1 MNDEHIMIDG
11 YNAIF
16 RTPVLR
22 DQASEDLER
31 ARVELVRR
39 IAEAFRGRRERVTV
53 VFDGNREVVAGRA
66 PQGGGV
72 HVVFSRPP
80 ETADQRIQ
88 RLIEDAQRA
97 ESGKRQLNLR
107 IVSSDRE
114 VAERARLWGAKAVS
128 VEQFLRELEQR
139 SGRGG
144 ESGRGRESARGGES
158 GGEESGR
165 SGEGA
170 TSRRKS
176 GSLGAN
182 RKEIEA
188 WEHLFRRHRLDR
200 DAEIDDE

>member
-72 HVVFSRPP
+72 RVVFSRPP

-88 RLIEDAQRA
+88 SLVEDAQRTA
-97 ESGKRQLNLR
+97 SGKRQLNLR

-144 ESGRGRESARGGES
+144 ESRHGKESARGRESERGGEA
-158 GGEESGR
+158 GR
-165 SGEGA
+165 SEDA
-170 TSRRKS
+170 TSRGKS

-182 RKEIEA
+182 RREIEA